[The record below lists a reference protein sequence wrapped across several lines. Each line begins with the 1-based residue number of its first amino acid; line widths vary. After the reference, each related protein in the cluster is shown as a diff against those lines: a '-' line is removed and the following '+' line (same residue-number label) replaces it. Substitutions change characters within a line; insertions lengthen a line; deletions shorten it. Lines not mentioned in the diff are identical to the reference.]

1 MKRRTRCLKS
11 VNCEGGKDLLKALII
26 HILAAYEA
34 WEKYGLKVLLRKKS
48 MGKGIRKGRKSHEEE
63 CLLTLILPY
72 IGEYSVRNKHK
83 NGAVQSCTTP
93 FFLF

>member
-1 MKRRTRCLKS
+1 MGKVGLKGAF
-11 VNCEGGKDLLKALII
+11 E
-26 HILAAYEA
+26 E
-34 WEKYGLKVLLRKKS
+34 EKYGE
-48 MGKGIRKGRKSHEEE
+48 GIRKGRKSHEEE
-63 CLLTLILPY
+63 CLLALILPY

>member
-1 MKRRTRCLKS
+1 M
-11 VNCEGGKDLLKALII
+11 GKV
-26 HILAAYEA
+26 
-34 WEKYGLKVLLRKKS
+34 GLKGAFEEEKHGER
-48 MGKGIRKGRKSHEEE
+48 IRKGRKSHEEDS
-63 CLLTLILPY
+63 LLALILPY